1 MTILSWDKPKQVL
14 TKEEWQDI
22 SADSAPPGVYTPNM
36 SEDDRLK
43 WRAKLIKGHDPRV
56 EIRKG
61 YGFGASQKIVVRFH
75 QGIEMTANNAI
86 WMTWKDYADFC
97 DAVTEARLALAATE

>member
-14 TKEEWQDI
+14 TKEQWQNI

-43 WRAKLIKGHDPRV
+43 WRAKLIKGVFPKV

-61 YGFGASQKIVVRFH
+61 YRDGTNQVIVVSRAG
-75 QGIEMTANNAI
+75 GIKMSANNAVYL
-86 WMTWKDYADFC
+86 TWEEWREFNEAI
-97 DAVTEARLALAATE
+97 TEARQELEALP